1 MSFYNDLDSLRQS
14 DFQLK
19 SDFKFKMVHP
29 YKNYKEETPIEKME
43 KVEVTLSICT
53 LWKGVP
59 HGIAI
64 IKFKH
69 PYSEG
74 LTFSGVGVFYHGL
87 LQNAPFT
94 CVTGNYWGVSFSN
107 MKNGRPADHSYY
119 T

>member
-1 MSFYNDLDSLRQS
+1 
-14 DFQLK
+14 
-19 SDFKFKMVHP
+19 MVHP